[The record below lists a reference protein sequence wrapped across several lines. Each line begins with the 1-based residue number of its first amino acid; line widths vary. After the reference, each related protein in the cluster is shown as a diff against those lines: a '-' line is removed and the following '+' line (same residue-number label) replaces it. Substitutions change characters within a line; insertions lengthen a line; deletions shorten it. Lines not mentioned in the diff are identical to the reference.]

1 MKYFNWQKLHKQAMA
16 SRLELAEL
24 VPVQP
29 KPAIEPEASLAAV
42 RERAWSELS
51 KSCNQSQLEKLSRLA
66 WQYESGKRLP

>member
-16 SRLELAEL
+16 SRLELAEF

-29 KPAIEPEASLAAV
+29 KPAIEMSLAAV

-51 KSCNQSQLEKLSRLA
+51 KSCNQHQLEKLSRLA